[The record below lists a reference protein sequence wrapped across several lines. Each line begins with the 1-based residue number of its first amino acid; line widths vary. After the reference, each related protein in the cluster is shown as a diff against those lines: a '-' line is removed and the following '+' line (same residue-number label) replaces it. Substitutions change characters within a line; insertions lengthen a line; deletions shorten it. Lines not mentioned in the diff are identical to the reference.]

1 MSMQV
6 RMTANRLERENEN
19 RDALKTRAKAGDNSY
34 FLSGIIIPDTLSNL
48 QIEGIH
54 LLIS

>member
-1 MSMQV
+1 MSVQV

-19 RDALKTRAKAGDNSY
+19 REAIKTKAKAEDNSS

-48 QIEGIH
+48 QI
-54 LLIS
+54 